1 MGQVDTLYQPSFLT
15 NLLITAW
22 CDSYHFKLNKKPKDM
37 FNNARHADFV
47 IIYGFREK
55 PVDVK
60 SVSTRPTLPYTEM
73 LLFIDEHSCAQH
85 LEIIAFKPRGNT

>member
-15 NLLITAW
+15 NLLINAW

-37 FNNARHADFV
+37 FNNARNADFV
-47 IIYGFREK
+47 IIYGFREN

-60 SVSTRPTLPYTEM
+60 SVSTRPTLPYPS
-73 LLFIDEHSCAQH
+73 FQIFRP
-85 LEIIAFKPRGNT
+85 IACDI